1 MKKNLLHLWLL
12 MLMTAVSFSC
22 SDDDD
27 DKTSDTIK
35 LEDSWKEGWT
45 SQKVLDIT
53 KGQRPDP
60 SVYLDQKYIDFHLAE
75 FNNGATYLVTK
86 KALDDYGR
94 DTLGYPDNTHF
105 VMTKAEMDAMLTKT
119 GKDISKIEKELGIPA
134 DSWKGKEMVRISIPN
149 PKELNV
155 RVPSGNEMGANS
167 LWLPGGQL
175 PTGYSEAVVNKIP
188 KGKYT
193 ETPL

>member
-1 MKKNLLHLWLL
+1 MKKNLLHLWLFIL
-12 MLMTAVSFSC
+12 MAAVSFSC
-22 SDDDD
+22 DDDD
-27 DKTSDTIK
+27 DKTPDTIK
-35 LEDSWKEGWT
+35 LEDSWKDGWT
-45 SQKVLDIT
+45 SQKVLDIA

-60 SVYLDQKYIDFHLAE
+60 SVYLDQQYIDFHLSQFAD
-75 FNNGATYLVTK
+75 GATYLVTK

-94 DTLGYPDNTHF
+94 DTLGYPDNTQF
-105 VMTKAEMDAMLTKT
+105 VMTKAEMDAMLSKT
-119 GKDISKIEKELGIPA
+119 GKDISKIETELGIPA
-134 DSWKGKEMVRISIPN
+134 GSWQGKEMVRISIPN

-155 RVPSGNEMGANS
+155 RVPSGNEMGANN

>member
-1 MKKNLLHLWLL
+1 MKKNLLQLWLL
-12 MLMTAVSFSC
+12 VLVATVSWSC
-22 SDDDD
+22 DSNDHHLP
-27 DKTSDTIK
+27 DTVN
-35 LEDSWKEGWT
+35 LEDSWKPGWNA
-45 SQKVLDIT
+45 QKVLDIA

-60 SVYLDQKYIDFHLAE
+60 SVYLDERYINYHLAQ
-75 FNNGATYLVTK
+75 FAGGAAYLVTK

-94 DTLGYPDNTHF
+94 DTLGYPDNTQF
-105 VMTKAEMDAMLTKT
+105 VMSKKEMEAMLVKT
-119 GKDISKIEKELGIPA
+119 NKDISKIEKELGIPT
-134 DSWKGKEMVRISIPN
+134 DSWKGKEMVKIEIPN

-155 RVPSGNEMGANS
+155 RLPSGNEMGANS

>member
-12 MLMTAVSFSC
+12 VLLTAVSWSC
-22 SDDDD
+22 DNDDHEIPD
-27 DKTSDTIK
+27 SYK
-35 LEDSWKEGWT
+35 LEDSWKPGWN
-45 SQKVLDIT
+45 SQKVLDMA

-60 SVYLDQKYIDFHLAE
+60 SVYLDEKYITYHLGKFAG
-75 FNNGATYLVTK
+75 GAAYLVTK

-94 DTLGYPDNTHF
+94 DTLGYPDNTQF
-105 VMTKAEMDAMLTKT
+105 VMTKTEMDAMLVKT
-119 GKDISKIEKELGIPA
+119 NKDISKIEKELGIPA
-134 DSWKGKEMVRISIPN
+134 DSWKGKPMVIIQIPN

-155 RVPSGNEMGANS
+155 RVPSGNEMGANN
-167 LWLPGGQL
+167 LWLPGGEL

-188 KGKYT
+188 KGKYI

>member
-1 MKKNLLHLWLL
+1 MKKNLLHLWLF
-12 MLMTAVSFSC
+12 MLMAAVSFSC

-27 DKTSDTIK
+27 KTPDTIK
-35 LEDSWKEGWT
+35 LEDSWKEGWS

-60 SVYLDQKYIDFHLAE
+60 SVYLDQKYIDFHLAQ
-75 FNNGATYLVTK
+75 FNGGATYLVTK
-86 KALDDYGR
+86 SSLDKYGR
-94 DTLGYPDNTHF
+94 DTLGYPDNTQF

-119 GKDISKIEKELGIPA
+119 GKDIGKIETELGIPA
-134 DSWKGKEMVRISIPN
+134 GSWKGQEMVRISIPE
-149 PKELNV
+149 PKTLNV

-167 LWLPGGQL
+167 LWLPGGHL
-175 PTGYSEAVVNKIP
+175 PTGYSEAVINKIP

>member
-1 MKKNLLHLWLL
+1 

-94 DTLGYPDNTHF
+94 DTLGYPDNTQF

>member
-1 MKKNLLHLWLL
+1 MKKNLLRLWLL
-12 MLMTAVSFSC
+12 MILTAMSFSC

-27 DKTSDTIK
+27 KTPEIIK
-35 LEDSWKEGWT
+35 LEDSWKDGWT
-45 SQKVLDIT
+45 SQKVLDLT
-53 KGQRPDP
+53 KGKRPDP
-60 SVYLDQKYIDFHLAE
+60 SVYLKQNYIDFHLAQ
-75 FNNGATYLVTK
+75 FNGGATYLVTK

-94 DTLGYPDNTHF
+94 DTLGYPDNSQF
-105 VMTKAEMDAMLTKT
+105 VMTKTEMDAMLTKT
-119 GKDISKIEKELGIPA
+119 GKDIGKIETELGIPA
-134 DSWKGKEMVRISIPN
+134 GSWKGKEMVRISIPD
-149 PKELNV
+149 PKALNV

-167 LWLPGGQL
+167 LWLPGGHL

>member
-1 MKKNLLHLWLL
+1 MKKNFLHLWLL
-12 MLMTAVSFSC
+12 VFMTAVSFSC

-27 DKTSDTIK
+27 KTPDTTQ
-35 LEDSWKEGWT
+35 LENAWKDGWT

-53 KGQRPDP
+53 KGQRPAP
-60 SVYLDQKYIDFHLAE
+60 SVYLDEKYINFHLAR
-75 FNNGATYLVTK
+75 FNDGATYLVTK

-94 DTLGYPDNTHF
+94 DTLGYPDNTQF
-105 VMTKAEMDAMLTKT
+105 VMTKTEMDAMLVKT
-119 GKDISKIEKELGIPA
+119 NKDISKIEKELGIPA

>member
-1 MKKNLLHLWLL
+1 MKRNFLRLWLL
-12 MLMTAVSFSC
+12 VFMTAVSWSC
-22 SDDDD
+22 SDDDHQVPD
-27 DKTSDTIK
+27 SFK
-35 LEDSWKEGWT
+35 LEDSWKDGWT
-45 SQKVLDIT
+45 SQKVLAIA

-60 SVYLDQKYIDFHLAE
+60 SVYLDEKYITYHLGKFAA
-75 FNNGATYLVTK
+75 GATYLVTK

-94 DTLGYPDNTHF
+94 DTLGYPDNTQF
-105 VMTKAEMDAMLTKT
+105 VMTKAEMDAMLVKT
-119 GKDISKIEKELGIPA
+119 NKDISKIEQELGIPA

>member
-1 MKKNLLHLWLL
+1 MKKNLFQLWLFAF
-12 MLMTAVSFSC
+12 MTAISFAC
-22 SDDDD
+22 NDDD
-27 DKTSDTIK
+27 DKTPETIK

-45 SQKVLDIT
+45 SQKVLDLP
-53 KGQRPDP
+53 KGQRPAP
-60 SVYLDQKYIDFHLAE
+60 SVYLDQKYIDFHLAK
-75 FNNGATYLVTK
+75 FTDGATYLVTK

-94 DTLGYPDNTHF
+94 DTLGYPDNTQF

-119 GKDISKIEKELGIPA
+119 NKDISKIEKELGIPA
-134 DSWKGKEMVRISIPN
+134 DSWKGKEMVRISIPD
-149 PKELNV
+149 PRALNV
-155 RVPSGNEMGANS
+155 RMPSGNEMGANN

-175 PTGYSEAVVNKIP
+175 PTGYSEAVVDRIP

>member
-1 MKKNLLHLWLL
+1 MKRNFLRLWLL
-12 MLMTAVSFSC
+12 VLMTAVSWSC

-27 DKTSDTIK
+27 KTPDSFK
-35 LEDSWKEGWT
+35 LEDSWKAGWT
-45 SQKVLDIT
+45 SQKVLDIA

-60 SVYLDQKYIDFHLAE
+60 SVYLDEKYITYHLGKFAD
-75 FNNGATYLVTK
+75 GATYLVTK

-94 DTLGYPDNTHF
+94 DTLGYPDNTQF

-119 GKDISKIEKELGIPA
+119 NKDISKIEKELGIPA

-149 PKELNV
+149 PKELKV

>member
-12 MLMTAVSFSC
+12 VFMTAVSFSC
-22 SDDDD
+22 SDDHGTDPE
-27 DKTSDTIK
+27 TIK
-35 LEDSWKEGWT
+35 LEDSWKAPWT
-45 SQKVLDIT
+45 SQKVLDIA

-60 SVYLDQKYIDFHLAE
+60 SMYLDQKYIDFHLAQ
-75 FNNGATYLVTK
+75 FNGGATYLVSK
-86 KALDDYGR
+86 SSLDKYGR
-94 DTLGYPDNTHF
+94 DTLGYPDNTQF
-105 VMTKAEMDAMLTKT
+105 VMTKTEMDAMLTKT
-119 GKDISKIEKELGIPA
+119 GKDISKIETELGIPA
-134 DSWKGKEMVRISIPN
+134 GSWKGLEMVRISIPD
-149 PKELNV
+149 PKGLNV

-167 LWLPGGQL
+167 LWLPGGHL